1 MKTFDEWFSSK
12 QGEAYDSMYCF
23 ARDAWKA
30 AQEVER
36 EECANVCERLIS
48 GDGICADD
56 GVWIHDCAD
65 AIRARGNN

>member
-30 AQEVER
+30 AQGVER
-36 EECANVCERLIS
+36 DECCSIIFGQCGSDNVAQRT
-48 GDGICADD
+48 
-56 GVWIHDCAD
+56 VD
-65 AIRARGNN
+65 AIRARGEK